1 MWFENIKTLP
11 VNPAIEEAILSSM
24 LIKNSLYFQ
33 SYLKSDDFSVWF
45 YKSVFEAFEWIIK
58 LWKGVDILSLVDKL
72 WGYFDELVTIQTA
85 VVTTQNFQEHCEI
98 IKELANKRRLI
109 VWLQSVFT
117 KAYWE
122 DKVTDLLWDVQKVV
136 MKIDTN
142 SDNNKL
148 FTDVLVD
155 TIDNM
160 DKEDAILSP
169 TYYHKL
175 DWYVWWLKKWQLV
188 IVAWRPWMWKTNFAL
203 NLIDNIAKKTK
214 VMMFSLE
221 MRNQEIIYRILSK
234 KASIPYSKF
243 DKKPDLET
251 EAVILKAFQKIMSDE
266 FQFVLN
272 DKTTHI
278 DHIVNEVRKQKIVNW
293 LDVVFID
300 QLQVMKSSLPQT
312 MKLNHYEYITQT
324 LKLLAKELDIAIVLM
339 CQLNREVTK
348 NANNRPGLQNLR
360 DSWSIEQ
367 DADVVMLCHREWYYD
382 KDEKDDKFE
391 VIVAKNRNWVTW
403 SVDLWLRPSFMD
415 IYDIN

>member
-1 MWFENIKTLP
+1 MSFETIKTLP
-11 VNPAIEEAILSSM
+11 VNQAIEEAILSSM
-24 LIKNSLYFQ
+24 LIENNLYFQ

-45 YKSVFEAFEWIIK
+45 YKSVFEAFESIIK
-58 LWKGVDILSLVDKL
+58 LWKGVDALWIINKL
-72 WGYFDELVTIQTA
+72 WGYSEEVFTINTA
-85 VVTTQNFQEHCEI
+85 VITTQNFQEHCEI
-98 IKELANKRRLI
+98 VKELANKRRLI

-175 DWYVWWLKKWQLV
+175 DWYVWGLKKWQLV

-266 FQFVLN
+266 FQFILN
-272 DKTTHI
+272 DKTTHV

-324 LKLLAKELDIAIVLM
+324 LKLLAKELDITVVLM
-339 CQLNREVTK
+339 CQLNREVDK
-348 NANNRPGLQNLR
+348 NVNKKPALHNLR

-391 VIVAKNRNWVTW
+391 VIVAKNRNWVIW

>member
-1 MWFENIKTLP
+1 MSFETIKTLP

-24 LIKNSLYFQ
+24 LIENDLYFQ

-45 YKSVFEAFEWIIK
+45 YKSVFEAFESIIK
-58 LWKGVDILSLVDKL
+58 LWKGVDALWLINKL
-72 WGYFDELVTIQTA
+72 WGYSEEVFTINTA
-85 VVTTQNFQEHCEI
+85 VITTQNFQEHCEI
-98 IKELANKRRLI
+98 VKELANKRRLI
-109 VWLQSVFT
+109 VWLQSIAV

-122 DKVTDLLWDVQKVV
+122 DKTTDLLSEIQKVILR
-136 MKIDTN
+136 IDTN
-142 SDNNKL
+142 ADNNKL

-155 TIDNM
+155 TIDNLHR
-160 DKEDAILSP
+160 EDAVLSP

-175 DWYVWWLKKWQLV
+175 DWYIGGLKKGQLI
-188 IVAWRPWMWKTNFAL
+188 IVAWRPWMGKTNFAL

-234 KASIPYSKF
+234 KASISYSKF
-243 DKKPDLET
+243 DRKPDPET
-251 EAVILKAFQKIMSDE
+251 EAIIIKAFQKIMDEE

-272 DKTTHI
+272 DKTAHI
-278 DHIVNEVRKQKIVNW
+278 DHIVNEIKKQKIINW

-300 QLQVMKSSLPQT
+300 QLQVMKSSLPHT

-339 CQLNREVTK
+339 CQLNREVDK
-348 NANNRPGLQNLR
+348 NVNKKPALHNLR

-367 DADVVMLCHREWYYD
+367 DADVVMLCHRAWYY
-382 KDEKDDKFE
+382 EKDDWDDIFE
-391 VIVAKNRNWVTW
+391 VIVAKNRNGVTW
-403 SVDLWLRPSFMD
+403 SIDLWLKSAFMN